1 MMKYIQKKEG
11 VTLLVALLLV
21 GVLLGISTSLL
32 NVSLKQYQLA
42 GIAYS
47 SEIAFQ
53 AANAGME
60 CALYHDYP
68 KTGSSTFAVPA
79 NGDEQIAQ
87 PTLNCMNGGI
97 VSVVGRPNTPGTPSY
112 AGNTNGHTP
121 NDGFSVSGEE
131 QNFQFDLGT
140 SLEVCVDVSVYKYKS
155 DSGDLVRSVRGNDFG
170 KGVSCSQ
177 NSECTIVQSRGY
189 NVDCT
194 TVNAGTNPRI
204 VEREYTLV
212 Y

>member
-1 MMKYIQKKEG
+1 MKINMMQHMRRKEG

-60 CALYHDYP
+60 CVLYHDFP
-68 KTGSSTFAVPA
+68 KTGTSTFAVP
-79 NGDEQIAQ
+79 GTGGEQSTVPQVA
-87 PTLNCMNGGI
+87 CMGAGATSI
-97 VSVVGRPNTPGTPSY
+97 VDRPNGSY
-112 AGNTNGHTP
+112 NDNNLNGRA
-121 NDGFSVSGEE
+121 VSGEE
-131 QNFQFDLGT
+131 QSFQLNWG
-140 SLEVCVDVSVYKYKS
+140 SGSGVCIDVSVYKYYS
-155 DSGDLVRSVRGNDFG
+155 TSGTLVRSVN
-170 KGVSCSQ
+170 GVDLGGGDPCPA

-189 NVDCT
+189 NVDCAT
-194 TVNAGTNPRI
+194 LTAGVSPRI

>member
-1 MMKYIQKKEG
+1 MSAMKINMRQYMQKKEG

-32 NVSLKQYQLA
+32 NVTLKQYQLA

-60 CALYHDYP
+60 CVLYHDYP
-68 KTGSSTFAVPA
+68 KTGTSTFAVP
-79 NGDEQIAQ
+79 GDGSEQSSQ
-87 PTLNCMNGGI
+87 QTLTCMNGGVANI
-97 VSVVGRPNTPGTPSY
+97 AAIPNNPDYPG
-112 AGNTNGHTP
+112 
-121 NDGFSVSGEE
+121 DGDGVRAVSGEE
-131 QNFQFDLGT
+131 QNFQFDWGVNPG
-140 SLEVCVDVSVYKYKS
+140 VCVDVSVYKYYS
-155 DSGDLVRSVRGNDFG
+155 TSGDLIRSVNGVDLGNGDL
-170 KGVSCSQ
+170 CPA

-189 NVDCT
+189 NVPCGQISSGAK
-194 TVNAGTNPRI
+194 V

>member
-1 MMKYIQKKEG
+1 MNAMKINVMQHIRRKEG

-60 CALYHDYP
+60 CTLYHDFP
-68 KTGSSTFAVPA
+68 QTGTSTFAVPG
-79 NGDEQIAQ
+79 NGAEQTTQ
-87 PTLNCMNGGI
+87 PTLTCMNAGA
-97 VSVVGRPNTPGTPSY
+97 VSVMGKPNAPYSG
-112 AGNTNGHTP
+112 
-121 NDGFSVSGEE
+121 DGDGLSVSGEE
-131 QNFQFDLGT
+131 QNFQFNWGT
-140 SLEVCVDVSVYKYKS
+140 GSSVCVDVSVYKYYS
-155 DSGDLVRSVRGNDFG
+155 TSGTLVRSVH
-170 KGVSCSQ
+170 GVDLGGTGGPCPA

-189 NVDCT
+189 NVDCAT
-194 TVNAGTNPRI
+194 LTAGTNPRI